1 MLNQPLVSVLIP
13 LYNKVLYFEETIQ
26 SVLNQTYQNI
36 EIIIVDDGS
45 TDGSLALARGFIS
58 EKINVFEQQN
68 KGASAARNKAFE
80 LSKGDFIQYLD
91 ADDTLD
97 LRKIEEQINVITK
110 HPDCLITARRFDIR
124 ETSNHEI
131 KLVERTLLSKDYT
144 EVVQFISD
152 DILEGA
158 FVHSWLMP
166 RHIVA
171 QSGGWDETISVFDD
185 RDFNLRFI
193 PLAAKI
199 IYCPTAICYYRTKA
213 NAQSNRRNESDLAG
227 ALNYFSKVELLLLG
241 KENKLD
247 LNGKKAISRLCIM
260 LLILGLNNKNMKN
273 IIYARCIHYDIAPAC
288 YDNRMIGF
296 CKKTLGVKI
305 TFKLLVI
312 FLSRKYASKR

>member
-13 LYNKVLYFEETIQ
+13 LYNKVLFFEETMQ
-26 SVLNQTYQNI
+26 SVLNQTYPNI

-45 TDGSLALARGFIS
+45 TDGSLTLAKKYLSDRVV
-58 EKINVFEQQN
+58 VFEQKN
-68 KGASAARNKAFE
+68 KGASAARNQAFE

-97 LRKIEEQINVITK
+97 IRKIETQINIIK
-110 HPDCLITARRFDIR
+110 EHPEGLVSARRFEIR
-124 ETSNHEI
+124 ENLNGQSN
-131 KLVERTLLSKDYT
+131 LFERTLLTKNYNDAI
-144 EVVQFISD
+144 QFISD
-152 DILEGA
+152 EILEGA
-158 FVHSWLMP
+158 FIHSWLIP
-166 RHIVA
+166 RDLIKK
-171 QSGGWDETISVFDD
+171 SGGWDELVSVFDD
-185 RDFNLRFI
+185 RDFYLRLI
-193 PLAAKI
+193 PLAPKI
-199 IYCPTAICYYRTKA
+199 HYCSAAICYYRRKA
-213 NAQSNRRNESDLAG
+213 NDQSSRQDKPDLKG
-227 ALNYFSKVELLLLG
+227 ALRYFGKVETLLLG
-241 KENKLD
+241 KENKLS
-247 LNGKKAISRLCIM
+247 LNGRKTISRLCIM